1 MTDII
6 RKAVEY
12 AEGWGLS
19 VLKKNG
25 PPEIFYYKNQNGYWH
40 LDHPPQAAKDA
51 LAAQLVRQIDAMNY
65 EIISSEGHCAVYD
78 QEHQV
83 NTLEVNSSYDRTDNT
98 LNACVEF
105 YDNE

>member
-1 MTDII
+1 MSVI

-12 AEGWGLS
+12 ANGWVWDVDEDGEET
-19 VLKKNG
+19 VL
-25 PPEIFYYKNQNGYWH
+25 PAESSIYFLH
-40 LDHPPQAAKDA
+40 DDLPQFIKDA

>member
-1 MTDII
+1 MYADGWVTTRMGNQRIKVFAPHGEGGDNPLSDI
-6 RKAVEY
+6 
-12 AEGWGLS
+12 
-19 VLKKNG
+19 
-25 PPEIFYYKNQNGYWH
+25 GY
-40 LDHPPQAAKDA
+40 LDQRWVKDA